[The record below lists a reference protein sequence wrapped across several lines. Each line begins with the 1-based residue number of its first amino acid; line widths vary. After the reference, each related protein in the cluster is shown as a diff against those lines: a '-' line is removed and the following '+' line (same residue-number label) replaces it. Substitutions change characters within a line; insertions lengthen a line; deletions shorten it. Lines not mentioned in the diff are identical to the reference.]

1 VTDLPDARRHPL
13 ASELKVVKAEHD
25 VFTMHDI
32 MRRFTARD
40 HDAPHGLAWKACLDA
55 LAANRLQDAVA
66 ALDGHRFAI
75 TCTDAHLSSLLCPN
89 S

>member
-40 HDAPHGLAWKACLDA
+40 HDAAHGLAWKACLDA